1 MVIYSLELLGYI
13 CVSRVLPHLS
23 VREPLELCSTQF
35 GLRYC
40 HSMCE
45 AGRSQCGMGG
55 NGDEYSE
62 SWS

>member
-1 MVIYSLELLGYI
+1 MCIK
-13 CVSRVLPHLS
+13 S
-23 VREPLELCSTQF
+23 VTTPQCQRTTETGSSSTQF